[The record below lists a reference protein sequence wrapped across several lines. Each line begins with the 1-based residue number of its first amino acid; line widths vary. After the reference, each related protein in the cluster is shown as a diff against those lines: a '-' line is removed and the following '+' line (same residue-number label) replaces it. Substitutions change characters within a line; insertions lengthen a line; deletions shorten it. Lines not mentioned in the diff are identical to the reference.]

1 MKPKAHSCSFY
12 DSFNF
17 LHLDLVWALTNNI
30 IIQIEPGLEAIQPVS
45 LIWVNICTIF
55 VLIVIIHFELN
66 EIGNEYQYAAG
77 GHQAA
82 GANEIFAEDQSDK
95 PWWRTNF
102 FISQPILFGT
112 WDGVFTSVLIN
123 IFGVIVFLRSGWVVA
138 QAGIFN
144 GILPKN
150 EFFFD

>member
-1 MKPKAHSCSFY
+1 M
-12 DSFNF
+12 N
-17 LHLDLVWALTNNI
+17 
-30 IIQIEPGLEAIQPVS
+30 
-45 LIWVNICTIF
+45 
-55 VLIVIIHFELN
+55 FELN

-82 GANEIFAEDQSDK
+82 GANEIFAEDQNDK

-102 FISQPILFGT
+102 FISQPVLFGT

-123 IFGVIVFLRSGWVVA
+123 IFGVIVFLRSGWIVA

-144 GILPKN
+144 GIYSYKTNLNQKN
-150 EFFFD
+150 ENKIHLFVVVVAQAF